1 MAWSVIG
8 KTLCAVLWESLW
20 FVVVD
25 LNPVLGV
32 VCVYVEWYIN
42 GGHQASVMSFYCCS
56 ICCLSLVTLNFKD
69 KCVPSEFT

>member
-42 GGHQASVMSFYCCS
+42 DGHHASVMSSYCCS
-56 ICCLSLVTLNFKD
+56 ICCLCLVTLNSKD
-69 KCVPSEFT
+69 RCVSSEFT

>member
-25 LNPVLGV
+25 LNLILGV

-42 GGHQASVMSFYCCS
+42 GGHQAFVMSSYCCS
-56 ICCLSLVTLNFKD
+56 ISCLSLVTLNFKD